1 MQYLNNLKYINYQLK
16 FGETLTDIARRYEN
30 NCNLNTT
37 IKLITSIN
45 KLDNKNDID
54 SGTLLAIPED
64 TLKGGIMY
72 IIISGDTW
80 YKIRDEY
87 YYQYDADSIMNF
99 LVYINDL
106 ANNDLP
112 LGERIFLP
120 SI

>member
-1 MQYLNNLKYINYQLK
+1 MKS
-16 FGETLTDIARRYEN
+16 GETLTDIARRYEN

-45 KLDNKNDID
+45 KLDNRNDID

-64 TLKGGIMY
+64 TLKNGIMY
-72 IIISGDTW
+72 TIISGDTW
-80 YKIRDEY
+80 YKIRNEY

-106 ANNDLP
+106 PNNDLP